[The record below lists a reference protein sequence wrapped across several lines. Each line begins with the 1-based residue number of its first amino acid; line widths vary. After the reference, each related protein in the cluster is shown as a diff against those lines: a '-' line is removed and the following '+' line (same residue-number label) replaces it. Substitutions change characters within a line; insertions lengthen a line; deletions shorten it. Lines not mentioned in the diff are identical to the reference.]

1 MIRKAILALFTL
13 YLGTLVWVFG
23 GGSQSHRLGSH
34 TGVHHSHFVPSGHT
48 RQLFHRRQQ
57 LTRQSFHRRQQ
68 LTRQSFHRRQQLT
81 HQSFHRREQ
90 LQHHLFHLHQQFHHQ
105 LFHLRHGLI
114 HNFQFFR
121 LRPRRV
127 SAGFKVVRIPGQRVK
142 SGRSSKWFAPRWVT
156 IKSDRKSI
164 SPTELVPVWSSGQW
178 SLKWK
183 ETPE

>member
-1 MIRKAILALFTL
+1 MIRKAILVLFTL
-13 YLGTLVWVFG
+13 YLGTSVWVFG
-23 GGSQSHRLGSH
+23 GGRHTRFGSH

-57 LTRQSFHRRQQ
+57 LTRQSLHRRQQ
-68 LTRQSFHRRQQLT
+68 LTRQL
-81 HQSFHRREQ
+81 FHRREQ
-90 LQHHLFHLHQQFHHQ
+90 LQHQSFHLHQQFHHQ
-105 LFHLRHGLI
+105 SFHLHHGFIL
-114 HNFQFFR
+114 NFQFFR
-121 LRPRRV
+121 HRPRNV
-127 SAGFKVVRIPGQRVK
+127 PSGFKAVRIPGQRVK
-142 SGRSSKWFAPRWVT
+142 SGRSSKWFARRWVT

>member
-1 MIRKAILALFTL
+1 MIQKAILVLFTL
-13 YLGTLVWVFG
+13 FLTTSVWVFG
-23 GGSQSHRLGSH
+23 HDSRARLGSH

-57 LTRQSFHRRQQ
+57 LTHQSFHRRQQ
-68 LTRQSFHRRQQLT
+68 LQ
-81 HQSFHRREQ
+81 HQ
-90 LQHHLFHLHQQFHHQ
+90 LFHLHQPFHHQ
-105 LFHLRHGLI
+105 VFHLHHGFI
-114 HNFQFFR
+114 HNFQFFQ

-127 SAGFKVVRIPGQRVK
+127 PAGFKLVRIPGQRVK
-142 SGRSSKWFAPRWVT
+142 SGRSSKWFARRWAT

>member
-1 MIRKAILALFTL
+1 MIQKAFLVLFTL
-13 YLGTLVWVFG
+13 FLTTSVWVCAR
-23 GGSQSHRLGSH
+23 GSQSRRLGSH
-34 TGVHHSHFVPSGHT
+34 TGVHRSHFVPSGHT
-48 RQLFHRRQQ
+48 RQSFHRRQQ

-68 LTRQSFHRRQQLT
+68 LTRQSFP
-81 HQSFHRREQ
+81 RREQ
-90 LQHHLFHLHQQFHHQ
+90 LQHQ
-105 LFHLRHGLI
+105 LFHPPQQFRHQVFHHRHGFI

-142 SGRSSKWFAPRWVT
+142 SGRTSRWFAGRWAT
-156 IKSDRKSI
+156 IKSDENSI

-183 ETPE
+183 ERPE

>member
-1 MIRKAILALFTL
+1 MIRKAILVLFTL
-13 YLGTLVWVFG
+13 YLTTSVWVFG
-23 GGSQSHRLGSH
+23 GSSQSRRFGSH
-34 TGVHHSHFVPSGHT
+34 SGAHHSHFVPSGHT

-68 LTRQSFHRRQQLT
+68 LTHQSFHRRQQL
-81 HQSFHRREQ
+81 Q
-90 LQHHLFHLHQQFHHQ
+90 HQ
-105 LFHLRHGLI
+105 LFHLHHGFI
-114 HNFQFFR
+114 HNFQLFK

-127 SAGFKVVRIPGQRVK
+127 PAGFKLVRIPGQRVK
-142 SGRSSKWFAPRWVT
+142 SGRSSKWFARRWVT

-183 ETPE
+183 EMPE

>member
-1 MIRKAILALFTL
+1 MIRKAILVLFTL
-13 YLGTLVWVFG
+13 YLGTSVWVFG
-23 GGSQSHRLGSH
+23 GGRHTHFGSPARA
-34 TGVHHSHFVPSGHT
+34 HHSHFVPSGHT

-81 HQSFHRREQ
+81 RQSFHRRER
-90 LQHHLFHLHQQFHHQ
+90 LQHQLFHLHQQFHHQ
-105 LFHLRHGLI
+105 LLHLRHGLI

>member
-1 MIRKAILALFTL
+1 MIRKSILVLFTL
-13 YLGTLVWVFG
+13 YLGTSVWVFG
-23 GGSQSHRLGSH
+23 GGRHTRFGSH

-68 LTRQSFHRRQQLT
+68 LTRQSFHRRQQSH
-81 HQSFHRREQ
+81 HQ
-90 LQHHLFHLHQQFHHQ
+90 LFDQHQQFHHQ
-105 LFHLRHGLI
+105 LFHRHHGFI
-114 HNFQFFR
+114 HNFQFFQ
-121 LRPRRV
+121 LRPHRV
-127 SAGFKVVRIPGQRVK
+127 PAGFKLVRSPGQRVK
-142 SGRSSKWFAPRWVT
+142 SGRSSKWFARRWAT